1 MTDNKITV
9 TAIKG
14 LQLFKQ
20 NNPVAW
26 NSMEVENAFLEGY
39 KTALK
44 DIESE
49 KMRKAAMK
57 SNKFNIQDFIDK
69 YKTRGSYEFMSGVYY
84 DSEAKKAVVTNGNY
98 MLLQDCEIP
107 ENYADKIVNK
117 DGLFIDGRF
126 PNWRKVV
133 PENKDIEK
141 QLDGDSIK
149 QAIIDFSSKYNLSLA
164 ACEKW
169 CEKNTIG
176 GPYEVIKDKLYLTP
190 KMAKYIVKFVTTQ
203 KTLSFYAYKEDRLT
217 FDGKLYQRKYECT
230 WVIEGDNAT
239 MVFMPC
245 KFPEAEEEIA

>member
-1 MTDNKITV
+1 MTENKITE
-9 TAIKG
+9 AAAKG

-20 NNPVAW
+20 DNAANWDGITA
-26 NSMEVENAFLEGY
+26 ENAFIEGY
-39 KTALK
+39 MAALRS
-44 DIESE
+44 IESE
-49 KMRKAAMK
+49 KILKAAKK

-69 YKTRGSYEFMSGVYY
+69 YKTCGSYEFMSGVYY
-84 DSEAKKAVVTNGNY
+84 DNEAKKAVVTNGCY
-98 MLLQDCEIP
+98 MVLQNCDIP

-117 DGLFIDGRF
+117 GGLFIDGRF
-126 PNWRKVV
+126 PNWRKVM

-169 CEKNTIG
+169 SAKNTIG

-190 KMAKYIVKFVTTQ
+190 KMAKYIVKFMTTQ
-203 KTLSFYAYKEDRLT
+203 KTLSFYAYKEDRF
-217 FDGKLYQRKYECT
+217 FDGKLYQRKYERT

-245 KFPEAEEEIA
+245 VFPEAEEEAA